1 MNNQKQ
7 ISEMKKSSMNK
18 AQENENNYR
27 THTVIKLSNTSDGK
41 IWKAAR
47 GKRDSTCKDTEIRLT
62 NDFSQE
68 TMQTRIQ

>member
-27 THTVIKLSNTSDGK
+27 AHTVIELSNISDGK
-41 IWKAAR
+41 I
-47 GKRDSTCKDTEIRLT
+47 
-62 NDFSQE
+62 
-68 TMQTRIQ
+68 